1 VTRAEQTGHV
11 NVGAPGWKSD
21 DSLLISFSE
30 YHDQQEAMLL
40 MPADTWL
47 RSSLGHLVLA
57 PPVARPWAAG
67 LCPTVIRYVVM
78 GYPKDYIELNHGQDY
93 PLLRQVLRFAT
104 HRQLYD
110 FMRLAGCERSRQSFN
125 WRIRRLVDRGLVLR
139 LPLPS
144 FGRDFVYSIGPAG
157 AERLQGM
164 GEYGLVGRSK
174 REQRERE
181 VNILHALELNQIH
194 LSLLEKCPQARWISS
209 GQVRSQNEL
218 TDFGYAKDY
227 DAVVVLRLEDV
238 EPTFRSASSGLKAGA
253 TNELRFAL
261 EYERTPKARRHYDD
275 IAGCL
280 CREKHVGQ
288 LLYLTA
294 NYDLLKYVY
303 RSFAGIKHSV
313 YFGLVGDWHRLLLD
327 TPVFGSCSNL
337 SIPLH
342 KVLT

>member
-1 VTRAEQTGHV
+1 
-11 NVGAPGWKSD
+11 
-21 DSLLISFSE
+21 
-30 YHDQQEAMLL
+30 
-40 MPADTWL
+40 
-47 RSSLGHLVLA
+47 
-57 PPVARPWAAG
+57 
-67 LCPTVIRYVVM
+67 M

-93 PLLRQVLRFAT
+93 PLLRQVLRSEFAT
-104 HRQLYD
+104 HSQLYD

-125 WRIRRLVDRGLVLR
+125 WRIRRLVGRGLVLR

-144 FGRDFVYSIGPAG
+144 FGRDFVYSIGPSG

-174 REQRERE
+174 REQRDRE
-181 VNILHALELNQIH
+181 VNVLHALELNQIH
-194 LSLLEKCPQARWISS
+194 LSLLGKWPQARWTPS

-227 DAVVVLRLEDV
+227 DAVVVLRLE
-238 EPTFRSASSGLKAGA
+238 TH
-253 TNELRFAL
+253 ELRFAL
-261 EYERTPKARRHYDD
+261 EYERTPKARKHYDD
-275 IAGCL
+275 IARCL

-288 LLYLTA
+288 LLYLIA

-313 YFGLVGDWHRLLLD
+313 YFGLVGDWHRLLLE

-337 SIPLH
+337 SLPLH
-342 KVLT
+342 KVLR